1 MRGRRSCRQ
10 SKRGSEAVFVFFC
23 VATQVI
29 EGYAADVVAVQEVRT
44 VGVEG
49 SPGWRCQA
57 TELAQLLPAYTFVRD
72 TAMEFEVRTPHANV
86 GRTTLTSGMQ
96 GVA

>member
-1 MRGRRSCRQ
+1 M
-10 SKRGSEAVFVFFC
+10 
-23 VATQVI
+23 I

-57 TELAQLLPAYTFVRD
+57 TELAQLLPAYTFVRN
-72 TAMEFEVRTPHANV
+72 TAMEFEVRELWV
-86 GRTTLTSGMQ
+86 GPRSRVGCKGLRAAG
-96 GVA
+96 